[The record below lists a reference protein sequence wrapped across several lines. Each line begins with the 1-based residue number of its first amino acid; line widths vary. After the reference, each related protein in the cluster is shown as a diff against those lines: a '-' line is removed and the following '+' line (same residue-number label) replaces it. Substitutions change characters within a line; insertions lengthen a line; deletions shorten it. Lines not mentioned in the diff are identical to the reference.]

1 VFREGTTPSEHYQ
14 CVKDMARVG
23 RPLGRTVLVDDT
35 PLAFLHQPANGV
47 PVLGFRGDPD
57 DRLLGEAVLPLLQT
71 LAAAPDVRPL
81 LERRFD
87 MSSWFV
93 RHGYP
98 ASLWAR
104 PARRALAAP
113 KPAAPATPSPAA
125 LRLRL
130 AAAAQQRQG
139 RAAAAAAAG
148 ATAAGAAPAQEVLLL
163 CDFDKTLTDFD
174 AGERLVGELA
184 PELAPQL
191 ASLQMPAN
199 FVPLTNDVL
208 SEMARR
214 GVTRDALL
222 AALQRM
228 GAELPP
234 ASVRMLQA
242 ARARGVDVKVL
253 SDCNAVFIDAVLSG
267 ARLSGCVGEVITNG
281 AAFER
286 VATAADD
293 AVGVGVG
300 LGAAAAAAAVQPA
313 ASAGLHAP
321 PRASP
326 HRLVIVPRRAAPHAC
341 PLCPANL
348 CKGEE
353 LAALR
358 GAPGGGYR
366 RVVFAGD
373 GENDI
378 CPARLLGPADVI
390 LARAG
395 HGLARY
401 LAAAASGTGGAPP
414 VAARW
419 FLWSTHEELAA
430 LVDKF
435 TAPPAPGA
443 SPASSDSE
451 DTLLN

>member
-1 VFREGTTPSEHYQ
+1 
-14 CVKDMARVG
+14 
-23 RPLGRTVLVDDT
+23 
-35 PLAFLHQPANGV
+35 
-47 PVLGFRGDPD
+47 
-57 DRLLGEAVLPLLQT
+57 
-71 LAAAPDVRPL
+71 VRPL

-87 MSSWFV
+87 MGSWFV

-98 ASLWAR
+98 ASIWAR
-104 PARRALAAP
+104 PARRALLA
-113 KPAAPATPSPAA
+113 KPAAPSMPTPAA
-125 LRLRL
+125 LKLRL
-130 AAAAQQRQG
+130 AAAAARPQQ
-139 RAAAAAAAG
+139 G
-148 ATAAGAAPAQEVLLL
+148 ATTDGAPTGAAPRKEVLLL
-163 CDFDKTLTDFD
+163 CDFDKTITDFD
-174 AGERLVGELA
+174 AGEGRLHQRAMCPRAPRGRLRPSSAARAPGRLGNSLRPARPDPAQGAIPRGCRSRRPRLASSNPPGERLVGELA

-191 ASLQMPAN
+191 ASIQMPAN

-234 ASVRMLQA
+234 ASVRMLRH
-242 ARARGVDVKVL
+242 ARGTGVDVKLL
-253 SDCNAVFIDAVLSG
+253 SDCNAVFIDHVLAG
-267 ARLSGCVGEVITNG
+267 ARLSGCVGEVITNS

-286 VATAADD
+286 VPTSPDD
-293 AVGVGVG
+293 ALGLG
-300 LGAAAAAAAVQPA
+300 LGAAEAAA
-313 ASAGLHAP
+313 P
-321 PRASP
+321 PQQRASP

-341 PLCPANL
+341 PLCPSNL

-358 GAPGGGYR
+358 GGYR

-378 CPARLLGPADVI
+378 CPARLLGPGDVV

-395 HGLARY
+395 HGLARF
-401 LAAAASGTGGAPP
+401 LQAAAAGAAPGGGGGAA

-419 FLWSTHEELAA
+419 FLWDTHEELAA
-430 LVDKF
+430 LVERF
-435 TAPPAPGA
+435 TAPPRSGAPA
-443 SPASSDSE
+443 APATAAAEKLAAAASSLASTDSA
-451 DTLLN
+451 DTSLLN